1 VHPGEVLTVTAERIA
16 HGGHVIA
23 HAEGRTLLV
32 RHALPGEV
40 VRVRVTAVAR
50 RVVRAD
56 AVEVLEPS
64 SQRVAP
70 PCPYALAC
78 GGCDFQHVAL
88 PEQRRLK
95 QRVIEDALQRFGGID
110 PATVDTTVHP
120 LPDDAGLGWRTRM
133 RWASSEGRAALR
145 AHRSHALVV
154 VDSCRI
160 ADPRVDAPTLGPLQV
175 ETAVAV
181 GTDGQAAAGAERVLQ
196 TVGGREWRVPAEGF
210 WQVHPALPGA
220 LQEAVSRLG
229 APGPGERWWDLFSG
243 AGLLSAVLGE
253 RVGPHGRV
261 DAVEWAPE
269 AVRAA
274 RRALHDLPQ
283 VRLHRGDVSA
293 WVEGRDEDPPDGIV
307 LDPPRA
313 GAGLALVDRLTG
325 PTRIVY
331 VACDPVALAR
341 DLRRFR
347 EHGYGLAALQAIDA
361 FPMTHHIE
369 TVALIV
375 R

>member
-1 VHPGEVLTVTAERIA
+1 MHPGEILTVTAERIA

-56 AVEVLEPS
+56 AVEVLEAS
-64 SQRVAP
+64 AHRVAP
-70 PCPYALAC
+70 PCPYSLAC

-88 PEQRRLK
+88 SEQRRLK
-95 QRVIEDALQRFGGID
+95 QRVIEDALHRFGGID
-110 PATVDTTVHP
+110 PATVDTTVHA
-120 LPDDAGLGWRTRM
+120 LPDEGGLGWRTRM
-133 RWASSEGRAALR
+133 RWASSEGRPALR
-145 AHRSHALVV
+145 GHRSHALVV

-160 ADPRVDAPTLGPLQV
+160 SDPRVDAPSMGTLHG

-181 GTDGQAAAGAERVLQ
+181 GTDGRTAAGAERVTLA
-196 TVGGREWRVPAEGF
+196 VGEREWHVPAEGF

-220 LQEAVSRLG
+220 LQESVSRLG
-229 APGPGERWWDLFSG
+229 APGAGERWWDLFSG
-243 AGLLSAVLGE
+243 AGLLAAPLGE
-253 RVGPHGRV
+253 RVGPDGQV
-261 DAVEWAPE
+261 DAVEWAPD

-283 VRLHRGDVSA
+283 VRLHRADVAA
-293 WVEGRDEDPPDGIV
+293 WVAGRNEALPDGIV

-313 GAGLALVDRLTG
+313 GAGLALVDRLVG
-325 PTRIVY
+325 PSRIVY

-341 DLRRFR
+341 DLRRLR

-361 FPMTHHIE
+361 FPMTHHVE
-369 TVALIV
+369 TVALVV